1 MRSPSQA
8 LLSTLVASLVC
19 DEQRGDAD
27 STEEEDSPL
36 EFGGVEIIVNDAVDH
51 AHAVYPH
58 FSDKPTCAY
67 AASNGNHTH
76 AVYPHLNDK
85 PHNSYAASHVNH
97 AHAVYPHLDDEPNRL
112 GYSHAAYPAYR
123 VYPHFGDRP
132 DEDSGHAHASYPVF
146 EENFGGLIGDIAKDG
161 ASIEHSSMEII
172 SDEFDVK
179 EFVVH
184 TKSDGMTGEPAPKPP
199 YPVFGES
206 FGGLIGD
213 THKEDTSIEHHGVE
227 IIASNGGDHCF
238 YMFPHFSD
246 EPRSSYVASRV
257 NHAHAAYPHFDGE
270 PPACVYPHMLDEHS
284 SHDRT
289 SYPTFGDNF
298 CGLTGEIVKD
308 DAVVEHPSME
318 IISDEPDGNDS
329 YAHIKSDGMK
339 GEKVLGAHD
348 VYPGG
353 MHVKANEEPIIE
365 HHRTGNIISSV
376 GDHPF
381 HMYPNPGEGE
391 SDDTFAALAPSPSSG
406 MSIGS
411 LKSGTMDEDNIT
423 KHFVA
428 DTISL
433 GGGDIGNAAIVGAH
447 GQRQMLGGEN
457 TERLLGD
464 VVDGKAD
471 NGDHVGKTARRSE
484 ALTAATS
491 EDMRSVAFKA
501 RPVSN
506 DGPSDKRKDVSDL
519 VAAFLSLPEE
529 EILRVMSLAIS
540 SYGSNAHLGTQ
551 QQKCTGCGA
560 TGELF
565 HSHRHFPVLM
575 AAAS

>member
-1 MRSPSQA
+1 
-8 LLSTLVASLVC
+8 
-19 DEQRGDAD
+19 
-27 STEEEDSPL
+27 
-36 EFGGVEIIVNDAVDH
+36 
-51 AHAVYPH
+51 
-58 FSDKPTCAY
+58 
-67 AASNGNHTH
+67 
-76 AVYPHLNDK
+76 
-85 PHNSYAASHVNH
+85 
-97 AHAVYPHLDDEPNRL
+97 
-112 GYSHAAYPAYR
+112 
-123 VYPHFGDRP
+123 
-132 DEDSGHAHASYPVF
+132 
-146 EENFGGLIGDIAKDG
+146 
-161 ASIEHSSMEII
+161 MEII

-179 EFVVH
+179 EFVTH
-184 TKSDGMTGEPAPKPP
+184 TKSDGMTGELAPKPP

-206 FGGLIGD
+206 FGGD
-213 THKEDTSIEHHGVE
+213 THKEDTLIEHHGVE

-238 YMFPHFSD
+238 YMSPHFNE
-246 EPRSSYVASRV
+246 EPHSSYVASRV

-298 CGLTGEIVKD
+298 CGLIGEIVKD

-318 IISDEPDGNDS
+318 IISDEPDGNDP

-339 GEKVLGAHD
+339 GERVLGAHD

-411 LKSGTMDEDNIT
+411 LKSDTMDEDNIT

-428 DTISL
+428 DTIS
-433 GGGDIGNAAIVGAH
+433 
-447 GQRQMLGGEN
+447 RSGGEN
-457 TERLLGD
+457 TECLLGD
-464 VVDGKAD
+464 VVDGKTD
-471 NGDHVGKTARRSE
+471 NCEHVGKTARRSE

-491 EDMRSVAFKA
+491 EDMRSAAFKA

-565 HSHRHFPVLM
+565 HSHRHLPVLM